1 MNRFGW
7 WIAVAGAAWMV
18 LACDPKTPK
27 PTEPPKPIALHMK
40 IQHLD
45 DLPR

>member
-1 MNRFGW
+1 MNRSGW
-7 WIAVAGAAWMV
+7 WIVAAAAAWAM

-27 PTEPPKPIALHMK
+27 PTEPPKPIAQLMK
-40 IQHLD
+40 TQHLD